1 MFILNPYRN
10 FKHIKAFKEHSI
22 FDESKIDKEESEDS
36 EDSILIIVP
45 LKCDCCNE
53 NYDLVYDEFHGD
65 VICARCGCVIHSNVL
80 L

>member
-10 FKHIKAFKEHSI
+10 FKHIKAFKYN
-22 FDESKIDKEESEDS
+22 DEPELDKEESEDS
-36 EDSILIIVP
+36 TDSILIIVP